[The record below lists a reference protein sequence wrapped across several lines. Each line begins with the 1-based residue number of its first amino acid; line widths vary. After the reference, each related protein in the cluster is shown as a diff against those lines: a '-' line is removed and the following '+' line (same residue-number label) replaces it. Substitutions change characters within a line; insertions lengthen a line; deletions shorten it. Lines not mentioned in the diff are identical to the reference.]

1 MLSSNEQIAFILLA
15 LVCGILAFQGF
26 NRVFKTVRCGADTD
40 RSDNL
45 IGRFI
50 SALFDVF
57 LQKSIKNARPI
68 VSLFHSFIF
77 YAFSFYLL
85 VNVNDVLEA
94 YVDGW
99 TTLGSDHIL
108 ANLFNLFADI
118 FSVMVLVGMVFFL
131 YRRFVQKPKVGIQ
144 CKCKIASGCERRRT

>member
-15 LVCGILAFQGF
+15 LICGVLAFQGF
-26 NRVFKTVRCGADTD
+26 NRVFKTVRCGAETD

-85 VNVNDVLEA
+85 VNVND
-94 YVDGW
+94 
-99 TTLGSDHIL
+99 IL
-108 ANLFNLFADI
+108 
-118 FSVMVLVGMVFFL
+118 
-131 YRRFVQKPKVGIQ
+131 
-144 CKCKIASGCERRRT
+144 

>member
-1 MLSSNEQIAFILLA
+1 MLSPIEKIAFILLA

-26 NRVFKTVRCGADTD
+26 NRIFKTVRCGADAD

-50 SALFDVF
+50 TALFDVF

-85 VNVNDVLEA
+85 VNVNDV
-94 YVDGW
+94 
-99 TTLGSDHIL
+99 
-108 ANLFNLFADI
+108 
-118 FSVMVLVGMVFFL
+118 
-131 YRRFVQKPKVGIQ
+131 
-144 CKCKIASGCERRRT
+144 